1 MQSITSKALV
11 PARVTGPA
19 FFLLV
24 AFLLAGTVI
33 PMQAQAAAMSDHRTA
48 VAALSDLQA
57 AIGEIVHVDQSYST
71 DKQVYYRA
79 SQRAINALEGVHGAE
94 YVATAGTPG
103 DAAGAIGHIDALL
116 DRKETPVWAAPLD
129 GAEANIRAAI
139 AHLADSRHAHELMD
153 YEISVSRALSY
164 LLVAQGGPT
173 ELGVFGGVEGV
184 LASTVLGVPDGATV
198 ADGCAT
204 PSAAPSYGVHGGYLA
219 WVAVPA
225 GEGTHALEENAG
237 ETSVIVRNGMIILP
251 TAAASTVAKACNSH
265 AAIEPT
271 TTTPPP
277 TTPPQRMTANAP
289 PAPTRSPA
297 SPATAPSAAASALA
311 SAAAAKPMPVNAPS
325 ANPAPANT
333 AATRAAP
340 ASADAPPPALYTKE
354 QAKAGA
360 ELFASKCVSCHGSN
374 LQGTAAPSVA
384 GNDFLINAKKNG
396 WTLQALRYLVTQDMP
411 FNAPGTL
418 SASQYADALA
428 FLLASNCYPAGN
440 TPFPTTDEPI
450 FANIKLG
457 PVPGPHPGQ
466 NSFGVCPDG

>member
-1 MQSITSKALV
+1 MQSMTSNFLV

-24 AFLLAGTVI
+24 ASLLTSAVI
-33 PMQAQAAAMSDHRTA
+33 PMPARAAAMSDHQTA

-57 AIGEIVHVDQSYST
+57 AIGEIVRADQSYST
-71 DKQVYYRA
+71 DKHVYYRA
-79 SQRAINALEGVHGAE
+79 SQRAINALEGVRGPE
-94 YVATAGTPG
+94 YVATVGTSG

-116 DRKETPVWAAPLD
+116 DRKETPVWAASLD
-129 GAEANIRAAI
+129 GAEANIRAAV

-153 YEISVSRALSY
+153 YELSVSRALAY
-164 LLVAQGGPT
+164 LLVARGGPT
-173 ELGVFGGVEGV
+173 ELGVFGGMEGV
-184 LASTVLGVPDGATV
+184 LASTVLGVPDGATI
-198 ADGCAT
+198 ADGCAA
-204 PSAAPSYGVHGGYLA
+204 PSTAPSYGVHGGYIA

-225 GEGTHALEENAG
+225 GEGAHALEESAG

-271 TTTPPP
+271 PAS
-277 TTPPQRMTANAP
+277 PPQRMAANALP
-289 PAPTRSPA
+289 GPADPGAA
-297 SPATAPSAAASALA
+297 SPAPASSSAV
-311 SAAAAKPMPVNAPS
+311 K
-325 ANPAPANT
+325 PAPANAVPANT
-333 AATRAAP
+333 ASAQAAP
-340 ASADAPPPALYTKE
+340 ASADGPPPALYTKE
-354 QAKAGA
+354 QAEAGA
-360 ELFASKCVSCHGSN
+360 ELFASKCVACHGSN

-384 GNDFLINAKKNG
+384 GNDFLVNAKKNG

-440 TPFPTTDEPI
+440 TPFPTTDEPV

-457 PVPGPHPGQ
+457 PVPGPHPDQ
-466 NSFGVCPDG
+466 NSFGVCPNS